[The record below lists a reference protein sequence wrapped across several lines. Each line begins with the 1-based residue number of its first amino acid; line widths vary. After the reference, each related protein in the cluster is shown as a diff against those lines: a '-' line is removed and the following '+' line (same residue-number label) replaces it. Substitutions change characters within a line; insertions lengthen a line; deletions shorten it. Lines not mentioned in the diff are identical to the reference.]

1 MSLIINKK
9 TKTVRH
15 IDGFQC
21 NRCNKEFFVDD
32 FVHMQ
37 DMFYYRDTGGYRSVW
52 GDETSFEIT
61 LCGACFNQVLGEF
74 VVFPNPQDEYEDGF
88 DSDGN
93 WLDVDNYSILNLNK
107 VR

>member
-1 MSLIINKK
+1 MTLIINKK

-21 NRCNKEFFVDD
+21 NRCKKKYLADD

-37 DMFYYRDTGGYRSVW
+37 DMFYYRDTGGYGSVW

-61 LCGACFNQVLGEF
+61 LCGTCFKELVESH
-74 VVFPNPQDEYEDGF
+74 VVYPDPQDEYQDGF

-93 WLDVDNYSILNLNK
+93 WLDIDNYNILN
-107 VR
+107 RSEI